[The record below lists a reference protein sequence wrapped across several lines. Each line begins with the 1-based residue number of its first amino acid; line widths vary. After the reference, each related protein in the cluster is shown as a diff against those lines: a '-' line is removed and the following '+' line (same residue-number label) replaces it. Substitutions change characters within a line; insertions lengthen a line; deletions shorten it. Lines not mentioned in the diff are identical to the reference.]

1 MSVAWAPGS
10 SRAGFVFSG
19 LLCCS
24 MSAHSSAHFPH
35 LLALTDLFPQPL
47 LCSHFVISRPEVEM
61 GSFSSPAAQ
70 ELQ

>member
-10 SRAGFVFSG
+10 FRAGFVFSG

-24 MSAHSSAHFPH
+24 TSAHSSTHFPR

-47 LCSHFVISRPEVEM
+47 PCSHFVFSRPEVEM

-70 ELQ
+70 ELK